1 MVPFERGKMR
11 NDHGELN
18 GHAASCEEQARLA
31 IQNADKALSE
41 ESRAEYL
48 KLATECLRLAEEIR
62 NLPVMFEDYRV
73 ETRA

>member
-1 MVPFERGKMR
+1 MDNNHE
-11 NDHGELN
+11 ELN
-18 GHAASCEEQARLA
+18 AHAASCEERARLA
-31 IQNADKALSE
+31 IQHAEKASSE

-48 KLATECLRLAEEIR
+48 KLATVCLRLAEEIR